1 MTYIGLAALLTLL
14 CLLIVREIRQVYAP
28 TAERRRQPLM
38 TYAELVMWGACAVL
52 VLPRLVEL
60 LT

>member
-1 MTYIGLAALLTLL
+1 MTGAGLAALLTLL
-14 CLLIVREIRQVYAP
+14 GLLIVRVVRQVYAP
-28 TAERRRQPLM
+28 TAERGRRPVT